1 MYGEFGGGYRS
12 LFAVALHYLAFLLV
26 IGQPGR
32 TLEDVSSWA
41 CQRGEQHVSVIGGGA
56 YFHGRRNKC

>member
-1 MYGEFGGGYRS
+1 MEFGGGYRS

-41 CQRGEQHVSVIGGGA
+41 CQRGEQRISVIGGA
-56 YFHGRRNKC
+56 CFQGRRVNKC